1 MISRLVFSIDDF
13 SLTENV
19 SIRIC
24 GWNSKYTDFLFWRVP
39 EFLRPNTE
47 IEINDETVTV
57 LNVFKPLNIFGR
69 FNNIIRVRRGT
80 TGSGHTVGA
89 ALS

>member
-1 MISRLVFSIDDF
+1 MEWIPTDLP
-13 SLTENV
+13 V
-19 SIRIC
+19 S
-24 GWNSKYTDFLFWRVP
+24 RVP

-89 ALS
+89 ALTVQTKSIYIFFRWSNFRF